1 MTARRFEEPANFAK
15 GAYGAL
21 ATHFHTQ
28 FFAVKIGKLLGFGPL
43 YFEAPANF
51 ISIYTFSGGPR
62 PELERTLT
70 CEHCCY
76 CLLLTV
82 TTEQQWAS

>member
-1 MTARRFEEPANFAK
+1 MAARRFEEPAIFAK

-43 YFEAPANF
+43 HFEVPPNF
-51 ISIYTFSGGPR
+51 ISVYTVTGGP
-62 PELERTLT
+62 
-70 CEHCCY
+70 
-76 CLLLTV
+76 
-82 TTEQQWAS
+82 